1 MGYLHPPP
9 GDAPVIVMKDVGGD
23 VRQYAAQTY
32 AYIQSGREVR
42 LHECRSACTLALAVP
57 NVCVY
62 SDSVLRFHKA
72 YNPITRA
79 TNDGVSDAMMWAYPP
94 AVRTRLGVLTRQ
106 YKSLTGSEL
115 IRLGVRDCNTPAS
128 PKILVA
134 RANVRPIDSG
144 NPLANAFGGMMA
156 GLGAPNI
163 PVYSGYN
170 PPVRIQPVKV
180 QVAEA
185 TPISPEAP
193 RVDAPNVATESVAA
207 GEPAAV
213 TTPTE
218 APVPPPRPSE
228 LAAMPVAA
236 AKQTERPPLPAVHPL
251 ATVTPRV
258 NIPAWDAPIRGA
270 APVLASARFAPF
282 PYRIIRKG

>member
-1 MGYLHPPP
+1 
-9 GDAPVIVMKDVGGD
+9 
-23 VRQYAAQTY
+23 
-32 AYIQSGREVR
+32 
-42 LHECRSACTLALAVP
+42 LALAAP

-62 SDSVLRFHKA
+62 PDSVLRFHKA

-94 AVRTRLGVLTRQ
+94 AVRARLGLLTRQ

-128 PKILVA
+128 PQILVA
-134 RANVRPIDSG
+134 RASERPIDSG
-144 NPLANAFGGMMA
+144 NPLANAFVCLMG

-170 PPVRIQPVKV
+170 PPVRVQPVKV

-185 TPISPEAP
+185 TPIAAEAS
-193 RVDAPNVATESVAA
+193 RVDAPNVAAESVAA
-207 GEPAAV
+207 AMPAPV
-213 TTPTE
+213 ET
-218 APVPPPRPSE
+218 PVPPPRPSE
-228 LAAMPVAA
+228 LAAAPVAA
-236 AKQTERPPLPAVHPL
+236 AAAAASEQPPSPPVPSL
-251 ATVTPRV
+251 ATVAPRA
-258 NIPAWDAPIRGA
+258 NIPAWNAPIRGA